1 MGRSTA
7 PGSPGPRASNAPGP
21 AARGYALIMLMIVVF
36 ALALG
41 ALVALPVWQTQVQR
55 ENEREL
61 IFRGK
66 QFVEAVRLYQM
77 KYPGS
82 FPQSFEELVEER
94 CIRRLY
100 KDPMAKDGQ
109 WNVILQTGEIG
120 AGGEAEYQE
129 ETAPQKVLVAP
140 QSALAAID
148 LPVIL
153 GVVSAS
159 TRKSIL
165 VYQKQ
170 TTYDKWLFYYG
181 QDPDKPP
188 QVVFY
193 GRDEEAKD

>member
-1 MGRSTA
+1 MA
-7 PGSPGPRASNAPGP
+7 
-21 AARGYALIMLMIVVF
+21 MFVVF

-41 ALVALPVWQTQVQR
+41 ALVALPIWQTQVQR
-55 ENEREL
+55 ENEQEL

-66 QFVEAVRLYQM
+66 QYVEAVRLYQM

-100 KDPMAKDGQ
+100 KDPMTRDGL

-120 AGGEAEYQE
+120 ETGEMGDVQT
-129 ETAPQKVLVAP
+129 ETAPQKIMVAP
-140 QSALAAID
+140 QSALSAID
-148 LPVIL
+148 LPIII

-159 TRKSIL
+159 SRKSIL
-165 VYQKQ
+165 VYRKQ

-181 QDPDKPP
+181 QDPDKLP
-188 QVVFY
+188 QIVYY
-193 GRDEEAKD
+193 GREEAAKD

>member
-1 MGRSTA
+1 
-7 PGSPGPRASNAPGP
+7 
-21 AARGYALIMLMIVVF
+21 MLMIVVF

-61 IFRGK
+61 IVRGK
-66 QFVEAVRLYQM
+66 QYVEAVRLYQM

-100 KDPMAKDGQ
+100 KDPMTKDGK
-109 WNVILQTGEIG
+109 WNVVLQTGET
-120 AGGEAEYQE
+120 GEIQE

-140 QSALAAID
+140 QGVLASID
-148 LPVIL
+148 IPVIL

-159 TRKSIL
+159 TRKSVL

-188 QVVFY
+188 QVVVY
-193 GRDEEAKD
+193 GSEESEKD

>member
-1 MGRSTA
+1 
-7 PGSPGPRASNAPGP
+7 
-21 AARGYALIMLMIVVF
+21 MLMIVVF

-66 QFVEAVRLYQM
+66 QYVEAVRLYQM

-100 KDPMAKDGQ
+100 KDPMTKDGK
-109 WNVILQTGEIG
+109 WNVVLQTGET
-120 AGGEAEYQE
+120 GEIQE

-140 QSALAAID
+140 QGVLASID
-148 LPVIL
+148 IPVIL

-159 TRKSIL
+159 TRKSVL

-188 QVVFY
+188 QVVVY
-193 GRDEEAKD
+193 GSEESEKD